1 MWISLGLSSLG
12 FPNLFNLGFCLTNF
26 GKFSAIMSLNTFVS
40 YFPSFFSGTL
50 MVEMLGLLLLN
61 HNPSGSVFNLFFSV
75 FKLSKCSWFA
85 LKFADSIL
93 CPLHST
99 LEPIPG
105 AFISVTVGF
114 QLNNFYLVL
123 FTFLIFFAEIFC
135 FSFENFKLH
144 VRSIFMM
151 AGLKFLSNSS
161 NI

>member
-1 MWISLGLSSLG
+1 MALYNNSKDCSCVCKYISIIRHFSLYWSG
-12 FPNLFNLGFCLTNF
+12 NAGSARVLNSTGQGGGVCLRLDGMNV
-26 GKFSAIMSLNTFVS
+26 AR
-40 YFPSFFSGTL
+40 P
-50 MVEMLGLLLLN
+50 
-61 HNPSGSVFNLFFSV
+61 
-75 FKLSKCSWFA
+75 
-85 LKFADSIL
+85 
-93 CPLHST
+93 
-99 LEPIPG
+99 PG
-105 AFISVTVGF
+105 CHLASAFISVTVGF